1 MATEG
6 EAQLNA
12 KTKSILISTSRALK
26 KLGKVSYELLLGAYL
41 DDDCTEYLLYRYAP
55 AAK

>member
-1 MATEG
+1 
-6 EAQLNA
+6 LNA
-12 KTKSILISTSRALK
+12 KTKSILISTARALK

-41 DDDCTEYLLYRYAP
+41 DDDCTEYLLDRYAP